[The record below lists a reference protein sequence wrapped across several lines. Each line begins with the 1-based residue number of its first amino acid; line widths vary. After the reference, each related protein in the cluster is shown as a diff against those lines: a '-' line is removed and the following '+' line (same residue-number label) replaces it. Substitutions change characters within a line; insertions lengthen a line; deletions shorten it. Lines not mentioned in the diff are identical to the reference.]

1 MRAACLL
8 GVTLAEDIAS
18 NRINQN
24 TAYARVGRGD
34 PEGFLGER
42 KGLLGVGWGNVANL
56 SKNQIPEAVQFT
68 VSVALQT
75 RTRPVFATLMRRVC
89 AKSSVPDR
97 SLRAM
102 SMFRLPSAPLTSL
115 A

>member
-42 KGLLGVGWGNVANL
+42 KGLLGVG
-56 SKNQIPEAVQFT
+56 
-68 VSVALQT
+68 
-75 RTRPVFATLMRRVC
+75 
-89 AKSSVPDR
+89 
-97 SLRAM
+97 
-102 SMFRLPSAPLTSL
+102 
-115 A
+115 